1 MVGKKAGHVFVS
13 LLDSWEKYQII
24 IFRKHMTRF
33 TIDDF
38 AIILYMK
45 TKTPQGLSNKDEM
58 LAPLDVYIARHKSL
72 LSGRRRRWDQ
82 KIILPGYMCLASW
95 PILYKCH

>member
-1 MVGKKAGHVFVS
+1 
-13 LLDSWEKYQII
+13 
-24 IFRKHMTRF
+24 MTRF

-72 LSGRRRRWDQ
+72 LSGHRRR
-82 KIILPGYMCLASW
+82 
-95 PILYKCH
+95 